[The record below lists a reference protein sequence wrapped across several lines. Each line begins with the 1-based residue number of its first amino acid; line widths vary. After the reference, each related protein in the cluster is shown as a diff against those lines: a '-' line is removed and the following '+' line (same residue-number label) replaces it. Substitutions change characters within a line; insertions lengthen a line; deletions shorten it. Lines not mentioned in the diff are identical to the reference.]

1 MRRSPLFLMTP
12 FLLAAVGGCMK
23 PSAGSPPPEQG
34 SAGRPGPP
42 SPGMSGAGGTG
53 GSSAGGEPV
62 PGASA
67 GTGGGSIDP
76 PGGSGGGSPVGGG
89 AGSTGTDGATGAE
102 APGAPSAPMV
112 DVGPTAAPPRAFQF
126 PGIVTYWGQNS
137 ASRVS
142 TDPAK
147 HEKSLAETCQDNPQY
162 EAVIVAFVIEFFSPE
177 NVDRTPRVN
186 FSKHCTSVNAYDA
199 DHKRLYR
206 CDVIARGINECQRMN
221 KKVLISLGGA
231 NGDYG
236 FANDDE
242 ARTFAQTTW
251 DLFLGGQHKFRPFTT
266 AILDG
271 IDLDIEGGGSAGYTA
286 YVRRLRELMSGDK
299 SRPWYIS
306 AAPQCP
312 TPDAHLGPGAG
323 KALGDAPELFDF
335 LNVQFYNNWCGGHNP
350 DLLVQQFDA
359 WAKVG
364 PKILVGL
371 PAHTASGTPFVPR
384 TQLPGI
390 LNQVKNKPAFGGVM
404 LWDAGSD
411 MHSLEGSQTYSAF
424 VKTLLP

>member
-1 MRRSPLFLMTP
+1 MRCRSPLRVLFPML
-12 FLLAAVGGCMK
+12 LLAIGACFK
-23 PSAGSPPPEQG
+23 PSAGNAPVDEPVGAPG
-34 SAGRPGPP
+34 PAGGGRPAPVN
-42 SPGMSGAGGTG
+42 PGMSGAAGPGGGAPVGAGGAG
-53 GSSAGGEPV
+53 GSSPV
-62 PGASA
+62 FPE
-67 GTGGGSIDP
+67 
-76 PGGSGGGSPVGGG
+76 GGSGGAPPVSPEPGAMGGQTGAGG
-89 AGSTGTDGATGAE
+89 APPPGPDGAAGAE
-102 APGAPSAPMV
+102 APAPATPPV

-126 PGIVTYWGQNS
+126 PGIVTYWGQNG
-137 ASRVS
+137 ASRVT
-142 TDPAK
+142 TDVTK

-177 NVDRTPRVN
+177 NVDRTPRMN
-186 FSKHCTSVNAYDA
+186 FSKHCTSMNAYDA

-271 IDLDIEGGGSAGYTA
+271 IDLDIEGGGSTGYTA

-323 KALGDAPELFDF
+323 KVLGDAPELFDF

-350 DLLVQQFDA
+350 GLLVSAVRRLGEGRSQDPGRPPRPHRVRDPLRA
-359 WAKVG
+359 
-364 PKILVGL
+364 
-371 PAHTASGTPFVPR
+371 AHAA
-384 TQLPGI
+384 PGH
-390 LNQVKNKPAFGGVM
+390 PEPGE
-404 LWDAGSD
+404 D
-411 MHSLEGSQTYSAF
+411 
-424 VKTLLP
+424 KTCVRRGHALGRRG